1 MPLGILSAA
10 VVHDFVFYHHDDVDF
25 VFEGVDSQ
33 VIVRCVCV
41 RVCVCVCVFAVVYV
55 CVCVREGKE

>member
-25 VFEGVDSQ
+25 AFEGVDSQ

-41 RVCVCVCVFAVVYV
+41 YVCVCVCVCLRLCM
-55 CVCVREGKE
+55 CVFV

>member
-10 VVHDFVFYHHDDVDF
+10 VVDDFVFYHHDDVDF
-25 VFEGVDSQ
+25 AFEGVDSQ

-41 RVCVCVCVFAVVYV
+41 RVRACVCVFAGVYV
-55 CVCVREGKE
+55 CLFRVRS